1 MIDNSQGGG
10 GLSIVI
16 DPARQQPVSV
26 SELNCPGFGFVE

>member
-16 DPARQQPVSV
+16 NPARWQPVSV
-26 SELNCPGFGFVE
+26 SELDCPGFEFVE